1 MGCICSIEEEEI
13 IIKRK
18 KSSIIINTPI
28 FSNDFILHD
37 YIDFSDNNIDKIFS
51 LTTII
56 PSFSIIHC
64 CNFTFKFFIYFHIL
78 CGYIY

>member
-13 IIKRK
+13 VIKRK

-37 YIDFSDNNIDKIFS
+37 YIDFSDNNIDKIF
-51 LTTII
+51 
-56 PSFSIIHC
+56 
-64 CNFTFKFFIYFHIL
+64 
-78 CGYIY
+78 